1 MAIKLDAADNWCSK
15 VVRQKANHT
24 CEFSG
29 RTDGQMH
36 CCHIYGRGAKSVR
49 WSLDNLVCL
58 RSYQHRY
65 FTENPTEFTRWLEGC
80 YDKDGNWIE
89 GYLGRAHMEMLLEK
103 KNVLMP
109 TTKQLR
115 KDIAKHYRDE
125 FRKMEADPAYEPI
138 SYN

>member
-1 MAIKLDAADNWCSK
+1 MAIKLDAADTWCSK
-15 VVRQKANHT
+15 VVRQKANYT

-29 RTDGQMH
+29 KSDGRME
-36 CCHIYGRGAKSVR
+36 CCHIYGRRAKSVR

-58 RSYQHRY
+58 SHYQHRY
-65 FTENPTEFTRWLEGC
+65 FTENPTEFTQWLET
-80 YDKDGNWIE
+80 
-89 GYLGRAHMEMLLEK
+89 YLGKGHMDMLLEK

-125 FRKMEADPAYEPI
+125 FRKMEADPSYEPI